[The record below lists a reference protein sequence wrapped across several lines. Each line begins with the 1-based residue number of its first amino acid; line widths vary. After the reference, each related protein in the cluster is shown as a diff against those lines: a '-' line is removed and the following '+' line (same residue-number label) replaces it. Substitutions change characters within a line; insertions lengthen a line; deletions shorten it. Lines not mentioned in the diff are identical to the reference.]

1 MSVPI
6 CKEPPMCK
14 DSESLSTDRGV
25 HYRDRVIANAAER
38 ALVATEYELLA
49 EHVAFLFGA
58 IDSGPQGGTS

>member
-1 MSVPI
+1 
-6 CKEPPMCK
+6 MCK

-38 ALVATEYELLA
+38 ALGATEYELLA